1 MGHGD
6 RRPENARSEVRR
18 LRSYVAVPRRVART
32 VNRVGL
38 TSESALGRG
47 VSSVQRA
54 AAIDLLQLAS
64 CADAGH
70 NRNKADSGRLRFG
83 RQVNPMTAV
92 GQRLLVGPTGAS
104 DRVRCTTAA
113 LFILIRRWY
122 ELGRVACNILN
133 LVTLLFPLPWN
144 GVCVQPIHCQSLWLA
159 TSKNTFNDFRI
170 EQR

>member
-104 DRVRCTTAA
+104 DRVRCQEDYQ
-113 LFILIRRWY
+113 LRVLMFD
-122 ELGRVACNILN
+122 LG
-133 LVTLLFPLPWN
+133 
-144 GVCVQPIHCQSLWLA
+144 QPMCGWE
-159 TSKNTFNDFRI
+159 FNSTGRI
-170 EQR
+170 

>member
-54 AAIDLLQLAS
+54 AAIDLLQPAS

-104 DRVRCTTAA
+104 DRVRCITDIGRSS
-113 LFILIRRWY
+113 LRWK
-122 ELGRVACNILN
+122 EQLVLN
-133 LVTLLFPLPWN
+133 
-144 GVCVQPIHCQSLWLA
+144 A
-159 TSKNTFNDFRI
+159 
-170 EQR
+170 